1 MFKTFA
7 LGVHI
12 VCIAS
17 SPLIMVLLLVG
28 FGLVLPLSFE
38 VGLVAVAHAF
48 NPSTWEV
55 EACEFEASFVYIVS
69 FKTTRAT

>member
-1 MFKTFA
+1 
-7 LGVHI
+7 
-12 VCIAS
+12 
-17 SPLIMVLLLVG
+17 MVFLLLVG

-55 EACEFEASFVYIVS
+55 EACEFEASFVYLVS